1 VRYRVATIAWLV
13 SGRLA
18 SIYPASDPV
27 TVEEPTM
34 IDAADSPVVLIAE
47 DDEDIRDLIAWKLE
61 MAGFR
66 TVHAGDGR
74 AALALA
80 RAHRL
85 DAILLDVGMPGLDGL
100 AVCEQLQQH
109 TGTARVPVLMVSAR
123 YHDAD
128 VERGYSAGAD
138 DYIIKPFHPQ
148 DLVNRVAGLVAA
160 A

>member
-13 SGRLA
+13 SGRPA

-80 RAHRL
+80 RA
-85 DAILLDVGMPGLDGL
+85 
-100 AVCEQLQQH
+100 VCEQLQQH